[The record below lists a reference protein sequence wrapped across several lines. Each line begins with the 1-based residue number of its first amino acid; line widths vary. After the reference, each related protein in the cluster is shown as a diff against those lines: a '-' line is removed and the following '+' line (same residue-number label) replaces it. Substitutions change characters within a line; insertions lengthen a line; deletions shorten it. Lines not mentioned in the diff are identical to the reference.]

1 MRLKYL
7 LILIFFVSGPY
18 YCYADKLPEEID
30 VEIFS
35 GETINKF
42 NFTVTQGRYLVCDI
56 EHNKLLELTPF
67 SIITIE
73 KKGNEFH
80 IIRNDSVLFSVNKVT
95 LQGAAFH
102 NSFLINPSNN
112 DVKVR
117 SYEGNLIVKVRNNSL
132 SMINQTPFESYVAG
146 TVQWE
151 SGFNQHDIFYQVQ
164 AIIIR
169 TYALRN
175 LNRHNHEGFH
185 LCDKVHC
192 QAYYGKSTDK
202 SIIAAVDKCRG
213 EVLTDINGNLLNT
226 VYHANCGGH
235 TLNSEDLW
243 AEALPYLRT
252 TKDEYCSEM
261 PGARWETSISSHDLR
276 KFLQQRFHYNPG
288 EAEWKGI
295 TGFKQITRKQFL
307 DDNELIRLRH
317 LREHFGLRST
327 YFTITP
333 DEDGETLLLQGKGY
347 GHGVGLCQ
355 EGAMQR
361 AKLGYSRKEILQ
373 FYYRNST
380 IKYLETESTW

>member
-7 LILIFFVSGPY
+7 LILIFIVSGPY
-18 YCYADKLPEEID
+18 NCYADKLPEEID
-30 VEIFS
+30 VEIFF
-35 GETINKF
+35 GETINKL

-67 SIITIE
+67 STLILE
-73 KKGNEFH
+73 KKGNEFL
-80 IIRNDSVLFSVNKVT
+80 IIRNDSVLFSVDKIT
-95 LQGAAFH
+95 LQGSAFH
-102 NSFLINPSNN
+102 NSFLVNPLNN
-112 DVKVR
+112 NLQVR
-117 SYEGNLIVKVRNNSL
+117 GYDGNLIVKIKNGSL
-132 SMINQTPFESYVAG
+132 SMINRTPFESYVAG

-151 SGFNQHDIFYQVQ
+151 SGFNKHDIFYQVQ

-243 AEALPYLRT
+243 AEALPYLRAV
-252 TKDEYCSEM
+252 KDEYCSEM
-261 PGARWETSISSHDLR
+261 PGAKWETSISSHELR

-288 EAEWKGI
+288 EDEWKGI
-295 TGFKQITRKQFL
+295 TGFRQVSRKQFL
-307 DDNELIRLRH
+307 DSNELIQLRH
-317 LREHFGLRST
+317 IREHFGLRST

-333 DEDGETLLLQGKGY
+333 DEDNETLIIKGKGY

-380 IKYLETESTW
+380 INYLETESTW

>member
-1 MRLKYL
+1 MRFLYF
-7 LILIFFVSGPY
+7 LILIFIVSGPL

-35 GETINKF
+35 GETVNKLD
-42 NFTVTQGRYLVCDI
+42 FTVTHGRYLVCDI

-67 SIITIE
+67 STITFE
-73 KKGNEFH
+73 RKGNEFL
-80 IIRNDSVLFSVNKVT
+80 IIRNDTTLFSVDKIT

-102 NSFLINPSNN
+102 NSFFVNPSH
-112 DVKVR
+112 DDLHIR
-117 SYEGNLIVKVRNNSL
+117 GYDGNLTLMIKNGSF
-132 SMINQTPFESYVAG
+132 SMINRTPFESYVAG

-151 SGFNQHDIFYQVQ
+151 SGFNKHDIFYQVQ

-175 LNRHNHEGFH
+175 LNRHAHEGFH

-202 SIIAAVDKCRG
+202 SIITAVDKCRG
-213 EVLTDINGNLLNT
+213 EVLTDLNGNLLNT

-235 TLNSEDLW
+235 TLNSENLW
-243 AEALPYLRT
+243 AEALPYLRA

-261 PGARWETSISSHDLR
+261 PGARWETSISSDELR

-288 EAEWKGI
+288 EDEWKGI
-295 TGFKQITRKQFL
+295 TGYRQSSRKQFL
-307 DDNELIRLRH
+307 DDKGLIPLRH
-317 LREHFGLRST
+317 IREHFGLRST
-327 YFTITP
+327 FFTISL
-333 DEDGETLLLQGKGY
+333 DEDGETLHLEGKGY

-361 AKLGYSRKEILQ
+361 AKLGYSRNEILK

-380 IKYLETESTW
+380 LKYLETDITW